1 MNIKKAV
8 ILGTLGAILVGLC
21 SFAFSKYT
29 PKTTTPTIK
38 AVYADEEETA
48 IGSWYLN
55 DTLNLP
61 DTSTSYFINYTTNVD
76 STEYTTLSLFKT
88 AQSKSLLYMKRL
100 ITINAYKV
108 YIVEVPPE
116 TLQKWQYE
124 SINYRVINITGGT
137 HVTNQ
142 NLISWLNQ
150 NATKLPT
157 TIKNTSW
164 KIKNTIKADSAYG
177 DFSINFY
184 SNGFKYNTIKIGY
197 YANTIDTLT
206 ATQNAFVFN
215 TSYNIYNDGTWQH
228 ERQWSRITITD
239 GTDTTNIKLIA
250 WLYQNAQQMQFI
262 SNPINTKWTFENAI
276 STISIS
282 DNFYNIQFTT
292 GRKQSFFMRV
302 GRATDTID
310 YAIKTNNE
318 NAYTLNNVYNTYW
331 LNPSYQT
338 IIITGTET
346 IMNSGVSDTF
356 LVISFLQSNANGTSY
371 TPIPTNP
378 DDYDIEDGNFTSL
391 QSIIFRILTLPF
403 TFIAQAFNVTLWE
416 GTAWEFNISNFI
428 LAIIAISA
436 VLFIIKLFTSG
447 LSILGNY
454 TSSRAETKL
463 TRSKT
468 KLNKQKIKANKAENA
483 KKE

>member
-8 ILGTLGAILVGLC
+8 LLGTLGAILVGLC

-29 PKTTTPTIK
+29 PKTTTPVIK
-38 AVYADEEETA
+38 AVYADEVETA
-48 IGSWYLN
+48 NGTWYFNNEIKINVTERTTYL
-55 DTLNLP
+55 
-61 DTSTSYFINYTTNVD
+61 INY
-76 STEYTTLSLFKT
+76 EYKT
-88 AQSKSLLYMKRL
+88 AQIPCTKL
-100 ITINAYKV
+100 IIERTSFAYIDGV
-108 YIVEVPPE
+108 NPARPAYYSNRWANE
-116 TLQKWQYE
+116 
-124 SINYRVINITGGT
+124 NYRTIKITGGT
-137 HVTNQ
+137 DTTNPL
-142 NLISWLNQ
+142 LIQWLNE
-150 NATKLPT
+150 NATKLQNS
-157 TIKNTSW
+157 IKNTTW
-164 KIKNTIKADSAYG
+164 KINHEIAAESAYG
-177 DFSINFY
+177 NYSINFY
-184 SNGFKYNTIKIGY
+184 SNGFKYNTLKIGY
-197 YANTIDTLT
+197 YANTADNPT
-206 ATQNAFVFN
+206 ATQNAFMFN
-215 TSYNIYNDGTWQH
+215 NSYNIYNNGTWQH

-239 GTDTTNIKLIA
+239 GTDVTNYTLIS

-292 GRKQSFFMRV
+292 ARKQSFYMRV
-302 GRATDTID
+302 GRATNTID
-310 YAIKTNNE
+310 YAIKSNNE
-318 NAYTLNNVYNTYW
+318 SSIYEVTNVYNTYW
-331 LNPSYQT
+331 LNPNYQT

-346 IMNSGVSDTF
+346 IMNSGVSDMF
-356 LVISFLQSNANGTSY
+356 LIISFLQSNANGTSY

-391 QSIIFRILTLPF
+391 QSMIFRILTLPF